1 MVKNKEIKD
10 ISINGKEYKLS
21 QYAID
26 TQWILD
32 GREKTLKAAFNL
44 PGLKINIDKQ
54 GQYGLVRR
62 LARLKLFMKNLH

>member
-1 MVKNKEIKD
+1 MGE

-21 QYAID
+21 QYADD

-44 PGLKINIDKQ
+44 QGLKINIDKQ